1 MPIGLAIGT
10 DWLWR
15 GTSKYNRIT
24 TTTGQA
30 KTLFDNVLIAEE
42 QEQFVD
48 AKGVD
53 RSHSAVAKRKRTK
66 RQTMIYKAQHTKNKD
81 WATRTS

>member
-1 MPIGLAIGT
+1 M
-10 DWLWR
+10 
-15 GTSKYNRIT
+15 
-24 TTTGQA
+24 
-30 KTLFDNVLIAEE
+30 LIAEE

-81 WATRTS
+81 